1 LNAAGNPCV
10 SLSIRKLN
18 SEVNKKRRPCYRSI
32 LTICLLLHGWAGS
45 LAQSAGAV
53 DTRSIGAILTATYVA
68 ISGAAGEKRD
78 WDRFRNLFAER
89 ATLSFFG
96 RGQDGK
102 FGRTDM
108 TPASQNE
115 RSDASLQA
123 GGFFEIE
130 IHRRSERF
138 GNIAHVCS
146 TYAPRREASDP
157 QAFAR
162 GINSF

>member
-1 LNAAGNPCV
+1 
-10 SLSIRKLN
+10 
-18 SEVNKKRRPCYRSI
+18 
-32 LTICLLLHGWAGS
+32 
-45 LAQSAGAV
+45 
-53 DTRSIGAILTATYVA
+53 
-68 ISGAAGEKRD
+68 
-78 WDRFRNLFAER
+78 
-89 ATLSFFG
+89 
-96 RGQDGK
+96 
-102 FGRTDM
+102 M